1 MTYSISFFFL
11 MLLVVS
17 SGCGSSDDETSTRS
31 SHQHS
36 VAGTPDT
43 NQLPPAVVLKEM
55 EVNSKTI
62 DGDCKFFKSRVL
74 NENEIDRL
82 SLRSIDTTGASN
94 YATFKYHV
102 VDTLFTNP
110 RVTVL
115 LIGRE
120 YTEENI
126 VWLAT
131 YDTNSTLVDQLMV
144 YYDNSEGSTQVGSVI
159 KANEAEV
166 TTFSDYAES
175 PEKAR
180 KTERYRFDVNNKI
193 VKIQ

>member
-62 DGDCKFFKSRVL
+62 DGDSKFFKSRVL
-74 NENEIDRL
+74 NENEINRL

-159 KANEAEV
+159 KQMRRRSPPLAIMLNHPKRREKQNV
-166 TTFSDYAES
+166 TDSM
-175 PEKAR
+175 
-180 KTERYRFDVNNKI
+180 
-193 VKIQ
+193 